1 MTRVQLCVLVRVQQH
16 REARD
21 GGYGNER
28 GSRKAG
34 NNSCARTGL
43 WSIAMMSTDGICVT
57 IPGAIAAPILPHPS
71 IRMECGKESRPSSSS
86 PRRID
91 HDLRRSILQRQQ
103 KVFRLLAAERH
114 MQADFAAHGIQACH
128 RGRSR
133 ASRPKRGRL
142 FHCSRVRAQST
153 SVQPR
158 IDIQDGP
165 CRSAI
170 LAAPYLSAILVT
182 R

>member
-34 NNSCARTGL
+34 NDSCARTGL

-71 IRMECGKESRPSSSS
+71 IRMECGKEKPSAIEQPSS
-86 PRRID
+86 D
-91 HDLRRSILQRQQ
+91 
-103 KVFRLLAAERH
+103 
-114 MQADFAAHGIQACH
+114 
-128 RGRSR
+128 
-133 ASRPKRGRL
+133 
-142 FHCSRVRAQST
+142 
-153 SVQPR
+153 
-158 IDIQDGP
+158 
-165 CRSAI
+165 
-170 LAAPYLSAILVT
+170 
-182 R
+182 